1 MQQAGEGG
9 KPSCVTS
16 QENRK
21 KEKNM
26 KTQIRRILFP
36 LVGAVLGM
44 LAGASFGAD
53 KGIAAGAAFFGFV
66 GFSLGYALNDFNW
79 KRNRKTTLALLLAFL
94 TPIIGFAWLMA
105 PQVFGQ
111 AGITPASLAQVAV
124 IALTVGPAI
133 GGLLALVVYAVANT
147 FGLIEESRSWPAG
160 EVRGSEFWEMPE
172 PTERLFDHHHD
183 PVFNDFPTN
192 IHHTTSN

>member
-1 MQQAGEGG
+1 MGG
-9 KPSCVTS
+9 GGTPSAWHL
-16 QENRK
+16 QRMEH

-26 KTQIRRILFP
+26 KTQTRRILFP
-36 LVGAVLGM
+36 LAGAALGM
-44 LAGASFGAD
+44 LAGAGFGMD
-53 KGIAAGAAFFGFV
+53 KGIAASAAFFGFV
-66 GFSLGYALNDFNW
+66 GFGLGYALHDFNW
-79 KRNRKTTLALLLAFL
+79 KRNRKTALALLMAFL

-124 IALTVGPAI
+124 IALTVGPAV
-133 GGLLALVVYAVANT
+133 GGLLALVVYAAANT
-147 FGLIEESRSWPAG
+147 FGLIDEAQDWPAG
-160 EVRGSEFWEMPE
+160 GVRESESWEMPE

>member
-1 MQQAGEGG
+1 
-9 KPSCVTS
+9 
-16 QENRK
+16 
-21 KEKNM
+21 M

-79 KRNRKTTLALLLAFL
+79 KRNRKTTLALLLVFL

-133 GGLLALVVYAVANT
+133 GGLLTLVVYAVANT
-147 FGLIEESRSWPAG
+147 FGLIEEARSGPGDGAMEEDEIYPNG
-160 EVRGSEFWEMPE
+160 ISSVGGPYGYGYSI
-172 PTERLFDHHHD
+172 
-183 PVFNDFPTN
+183 NGFP
-192 IHHTTSN
+192 IYDDD